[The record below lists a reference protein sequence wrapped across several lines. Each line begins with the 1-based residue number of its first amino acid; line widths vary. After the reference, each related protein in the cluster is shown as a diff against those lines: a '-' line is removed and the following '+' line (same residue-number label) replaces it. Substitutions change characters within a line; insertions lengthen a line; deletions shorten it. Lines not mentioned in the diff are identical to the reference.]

1 MAGTVRIYNHPR
13 YIHSGDDMALDT
25 DVPTINLIH
34 PHGLFTEVM
43 NAWLIGH
50 VFTVKKC
57 YDKHIILVDFYLFYL
72 SPILGMLSSMV
83 SGVQLGPLS
92 HRQIKQH
99 LAAGRS
105 IYVSAGG
112 FMEATDMSDHHENLY
127 IHMYSYWMW
136 LARNNP
142 SYRIR
147 SIFGRNLSTR
157 HFTQSTFLLN
167 TRLSLARRSIPAI
180 LPSGLSKTPSCTPVY
195 LNVLNIDPHTD
206 TLQSIADTMQST
218 ITTVDQASGV
228 QFGVCTVAS
237 G

>member
-1 MAGTVRIYNHPR
+1 MAGTVRIYNLPR
-13 YIHSGDDMALDT
+13 YVYSGDDMAIDIE
-25 DVPTINLIH
+25 VPTINLVH
-34 PHGLFTEVM
+34 PHGLFTEVINM
-43 NAWLIGH
+43 WMTSGSAGKT
-50 VFTVKKC
+50 F
-57 YDKHIILVDFYLFYL
+57 YDKQIVLVDFYFYYL
-72 SPILGMLSSMV
+72 SPIAGMMCSMTAG
-83 SGVQLGPLS
+83 SQLGPLS

-99 LAAGRS
+99 LAAGMS

-136 LARNNP
+136 LARSNP

-147 SIFGRNLSTR
+147 SIFGINLSTR
-157 HFTQSTFLLN
+157 YFTQSSFLLN

-180 LPSGLSKTPSCTPVY
+180 LPSGLSKAPLCTPVH

-206 TLQSIADTMQST
+206 TLQSIADAMQST
-218 ITTVDQASGV
+218 LTTADLASGV
-228 QFGVCTVAS
+228 QFGVCTTAS